1 MRASRPRDG
10 YNPAPRAPRG
20 GPAPRYENP
29 PIDLTGSPPAMSE
42 ARPHPIAR
50 GIAAAIA
57 GLGLAL
63 PAPALAEVKPNG
75 LFQDGMVLQRDR
87 DVPVWGTA
95 DPGEKVAVSFR
106 DQSVEAQAGPDGKWR
121 ATLKPL
127 KAGGGP
133 EALKIGG
140 REIKDVLVGDVWL
153 CSGQSNMQWPMSA
166 CDNSE
171 AIANAKDDQIR
182 FFTVP
187 RRGTPAPEPD
197 VPGKWE
203 HCAPES
209 AKDFSAVAYYF
220 GRDLRKALDVPI
232 GLIGTNYG
240 GTPAEAWTTKEALDS
255 YPDLGHYAAAA
266 DTEKLKAI
274 PAERLPHAPAALSN
288 AMIRPLVP
296 FAIRGAIWYQGES
309 NAGRAYEYRTLF
321 PAMIRDWRTLWGQGD
336 FPFLFVQL
344 APFKAIQ
351 PAPGDSD
358 WAELREAQLL
368 TTKVVPNSA
377 MAVITDVGDE
387 KDIHPKQKE
396 PVGSRLALAALAL
409 SHGKDVAYSGPTYK
423 EATFGGGKAVVSFK
437 HVGKGL
443 VAKGGPLTG
452 FAIAGRDGKFVAAE
466 AKIDGKTVVV
476 SSPQVP
482 EPVAVRFGWADFPVV
497 NFWNEDGL
505 PASPFRTDDAQG
517 VTRRKH

>member
-1 MRASRPRDG
+1 
-10 YNPAPRAPRG
+10 
-20 GPAPRYENP
+20 
-29 PIDLTGSPPAMSE
+29 MSE
-42 ARPHPIAR
+42 AKPPRRGRAAW

-63 PAPALAEVKPNG
+63 PSAVRADVKPNG
-75 LFQDGMVLQRDR
+75 LFADGMVLQRDR

-95 DPGEKVAVSFR
+95 NPGEKVTVTFR
-106 DQSVEAQAGPDGKWR
+106 DQSAEAVAGPDGKWR
-121 ATLKPL
+121 ANLKPL
-127 KAGGGP
+127 KVGGGP
-133 EALKIGG
+133 DTLKIND

-182 FFTVP
+182 LFTVP
-187 RRGTPAPEPD
+187 RRGTPEPEAD
-197 VPGKWE
+197 VQGKWD
-203 HCAPES
+203 HCTPDS

-240 GTPAEAWTTKEALDS
+240 GTPAEAWTTKEALAS
-255 YPDLGHYAAAA
+255 YPDLFHYAEAA
-266 DTEKLKAI
+266 EKHLKEI
-274 PAERLPHAPAALSN
+274 PADRLPHAPSALSN

-344 APFKAIQ
+344 APFKEIKAE
-351 PAPGDSD
+351 PGDSD

-387 KDIHPKQKE
+387 KDIHPKQKG
-396 PVGSRLALAALAL
+396 PVGARLALAALAL
-409 SHGKDVAYSGPTYK
+409 SHGKDVAYSGPSYK
-423 EATFGGGKAVVSFK
+423 SATFAEGKAVVEFK

-452 FAIAGRDGKFVAAE
+452 FAIAGRDGKFVPAE
-466 AKIDGKTVVV
+466 AKIEGKTVVV

-497 NFWNEDGL
+497 NFWNEGGL

-517 VTRRKH
+517 LTRRKP